1 MKQCKVWEHG
11 AAFYEAVVSRYSG
24 RGGSLGAL
32 CHDLFTPLQDH
43 FPPWNRGHSWG
54 MQSRTFHML
63 FFSDSL
69 HSVPVHISVHIASVY
84 DDILINVYV

>member
-32 CHDLFTPLQDH
+32 CHDLFTPLQD
-43 FPPWNRGHSWG
+43 R
-54 MQSRTFHML
+54 
-63 FFSDSL
+63 SL
-69 HSVPVHISVHIASVY
+69 SSVEQGAQLGYTEQNLPHA
-84 DDILINVYV
+84 ILQ